1 MTLSSSTANQ
11 RATQNNYVPDF
22 GVPWFLLLKLCYL
35 YWKIIGWDF
44 FLNWLPFKINQNA
57 ALCSG
62 TQNKSWVLFGFCIII
77 LNHNSDKAK
86 LKWQHFFMLS
96 KSVYEWHIN
105 QHAMSTC
112 FYGICIIT
120 TIDATSTTSLDSLI
134 SKQSQI
140 SKQMKIS
147 KNIKQNKHTWILYIW
162 LFLPFLGLN
171 FVEFSK
177 LLNEQFVIVRVHRPC
192 FF

>member
-1 MTLSSSTANQ
+1 MK
-11 RATQNNYVPDF
+11 F
-22 GVPWFLLLKLCYL
+22 
-35 YWKIIGWDF
+35 
-44 FLNWLPFKINQNA
+44 NQNA

-120 TIDATSTTSLDSLI
+120 TIDATSTTSLESLI

-140 SKQMKIS
+140 SKEMKIS
-147 KNIKQNKHTWILYIW
+147 KNIKHTWVLCHDSFDSFY
-162 LFLPFLGLN
+162 FLGLN
-171 FVEFSK
+171 FVEFSR
-177 LLNEQFVIVRVHRPC
+177 LLNEQFVIRVHRSR
-192 FF
+192 FFFRK